1 MKSLY
6 ETFGNEIN
14 FEIRKDKIVQFL
26 KNNTVNFPL
35 PEASVEILANMLG
48 QENDGI
54 NTDTYNI
61 VFNRLTDIGF
71 NKTTAKTLAVALIKI
86 SKQQGVHPI
95 SYFELNEE
103 SIKLAENTYRAINK
117 IRPKGN
123 LIGITVSQSNKKS
136 KIAKSIRP

>member
-54 NTDTYNI
+54 NADTYNI

>member
-61 VFNRLTDIGF
+61 VYNRLTDIGF

>member
-48 QENDGI
+48 QENQGI
-54 NTDTYNI
+54 NPDTYNI
-61 VFNRLTDIGF
+61 VYNRLTDIGF

-123 LIGITVSQSNKKS
+123 LIGVTVSQSNKKS